1 MRRGVQRMKKM
12 HLGFLFVVAAWL
24 FILPMAAYATVSEVA
39 VDVDP
44 LTVGTAAAYTI
55 DFTTGPEGALLG
67 GEDTI
72 TIAFPSGTTV
82 PSSISTSRIQV
93 NDIAPKAVSCSST
106 NRTVRIT
113 LNDSLDIEASSPVSV
128 EILSSANI
136 KNPSTTGTYSLM
148 VETSKEDAA
157 VESNDYEIISKVSNF
172 SVTPS
177 TTSLGAAAE
186 YDVVFR
192 TSSAGALSSGDYIY
206 LRFPAAYTLPSSI
219 STSRVEVNNRT
230 PSAVTVNSTSDPEV
244 IAIRLSS
251 SIGNSTTVTVEI
263 ALAANIRNPSTEGTY
278 SISLYTEKDTVPVTD
293 TVTVAQSISQP
304 TVTLASYQ
312 ANVATQ
318 WTTKFYV
325 SSDGALTGG
334 SDSITLKFPAEAYL
348 PSSISESNITV
359 NGSSVSDVA
368 VDRAADTVTMIM
380 PVSKNVANSGLVTV
394 IIKSGAG
401 VRTPSDAG
409 SYYLYASTSEDT
421 PLVRSGAI
429 TITEA
434 AITDLDVDLSTYA
447 AGEYT
452 DIDMTFYLS
461 SNGALNGTT
470 DTITIE
476 FPSAFDLPSGTLTK
490 SYMTVNGRA
499 VYDYDVYTSRLD
511 LTVPSD
517 ISDSAKVT
525 LHLDDALKIRNP
537 LSSGDYTLVVYTSQ
551 DPTEVTSNEVT
562 ISGAAPTVTLSN
574 SGSKTNAQYTIGFYT
589 EASAPLS
596 YGDTIRV
603 RFPSGTTVPGSI
615 STSNVTV
622 NGSKPA
628 SVTVSGYNVT
638 VRMPDALTISSGS
651 KATIV
656 FKEAAGIYNPSS
668 TGTYYLYI
676 LSSEEDAERRS
687 AAYTITSN
695 RVVTL
700 TIGSTRATIDGQA
713 YTLDAAPTIINNYTV
728 VPIRFVG
735 DALGAKTTW
744 DPVTR
749 SVRVEYNSKVIV
761 FLIDIRTAI
770 VDGAPVTLD
779 VPATI
784 INSRTM
790 IPIRFISESYGA
802 KVDWNGATRQV
813 TITR

>member
-1 MRRGVQRMKKM
+1 MRKM
-12 HLGFLFVVAAWL
+12 HLGFLFVLVLCL
-24 FILPMAAYATVSEVA
+24 FIMPMAAYATVSDVS

-44 LTVGTAAAYTI
+44 LTAGTAAAYSI
-55 DFTTGPEGALLG
+55 DFTTGAEGALVG

-72 TIAFPSGTTV
+72 TVTFPSGTTV

-93 NDIAPKAVSCSST
+93 NDTAPKAVTCSTS

-113 LNDSLDIEASSPVSV
+113 LNDSQAIEAGAAVTVDIASA
-128 EILSSANI
+128 ANI
-136 KNPSTTGTYSLM
+136 KNPSSTGTYSLT

-172 SVTPS
+172 NVTPS
-177 TTSLGAAAE
+177 TTSPGVAVQ
-186 YDVVFR
+186 YDVVFK

-206 LRFPAAYTLPSSI
+206 LQFPSAYTLPSSI
-219 STSRVEVNNRT
+219 STSRIEVNNYN
-230 PSAVTVNSTSDPEV
+230 PSAVTVDSTSDPEV
-244 IAIRLSS
+244 IAIRLSRSIS
-251 SIGNSTTVTVEI
+251 SSTTVTVDI
-263 ALAANIRNPSTEGTY
+263 ASAANIKNPTTEGTY
-278 SISLYTEKDTVPVTD
+278 QISLYTEKDTVPATDSVTI
-293 TVTVAQSISQP
+293 TQSITQAA
-304 TVTLASYQ
+304 VTLGSYQ

-318 WTTKFYV
+318 WTAKFYV
-325 SSDGALTGG
+325 SADGALTGG
-334 SDSITLKFPAEAYL
+334 TDSITLKFPAEAYL

-359 NGSSVSDVA
+359 NGSAVADVT

-380 PVSKNVANSGLVTV
+380 PTSKSVADNGLVTV

-409 SYYLYASTSEDT
+409 TYYMYASTSEDT

-447 AGEYT
+447 AGEYS

-499 VYDYDVYTSRLD
+499 VYDYDLYTSRLD
-511 LTVPSD
+511 LTVPVD
-517 ISDSAKVT
+517 ISSGAKVT
-525 LHLDDALKIRNP
+525 VHLDDALKIRNP

-551 DPTEVTSNEVT
+551 DPTEVTSNELT

-574 SGSKTNAQYTIGFYT
+574 SGVNMNAQYTIGFYT

-603 RFPSGTTVPGSI
+603 RFPSGTSVPGSI

-622 NGSKPA
+622 NGLRPA
-628 SVTVSGYNVT
+628 SVTVSGYSVT
-638 VRMPDALTISSGS
+638 IRMPDTLTINSGA

-656 FKEAAGIYNPSS
+656 FNTGAGIYNPSS
-668 TGTYYLYI
+668 AGTYNLYI
-676 LSSEEDAERRS
+676 LSSEESAERKS
-687 AAYTITSN
+687 AAYTIASS

-700 TIGSTRATIDGQA
+700 IIGNTRATIDGQV

-749 SVRVEYNSKVIV
+749 SVRVEYNSKVII
-761 FLIDIRTAI
+761 FLIDIKTAI

-802 KVDWNGATRQV
+802 KVDWNSATRQV